1 MRVKFIDRFT
11 PLRHSHGLVGRS
23 ALRAAENRYDA
34 VEICWTYT
42 IRSLRGALSQKGPS
56 PILAAVA
63 IWERFG
69 GSSRCS
75 GRQQQPTVTLLTFV
89 TSLVKHVR
97 ARYVLSCFLTRN
109 AIAISFETV
118 MTHVFNLLGDL
129 DSDQRSLLSGINSY
143 RRCLPIGKAETLP
156 LSTDC
161 DQRA

>member
-1 MRVKFIDRFT
+1 MVWSVAPHSEQLKT
-11 PLRHSHGLVGRS
+11 ATMPLRF
-23 ALRAAENRYDA
+23 
-34 VEICWTYT
+34 CWAYT
-42 IRSLRGALSQKGPS
+42 ICSLRGALSQKGPF

-97 ARYVLSCFLTRN
+97 ERYVLSCLLTRTV
-109 AIAISFETV
+109 IAISFETV

-129 DSDQRSLLSGINSY
+129 DFDQQSLLSGINSY
-143 RRCLPIGKAETLP
+143 RRCLFIRKAETLP

-161 DQRA
+161 EINEHDMA